1 MRLPPAKP
9 SLVILTLLLLFKVPD
24 EMPAFK
30 DYKVVDWHSIPKVLD
45 FTPRRVS
52 ADPVDAEE
60 LRLHPDRD
68 PSNYKIYRLNSPD
81 GSLVHFYESMRRT
94 ELKEP
99 GAVTRIVHYGDSPT
113 TADLI
118 TSDTRTLLQKHF
130 GDGGHGFCLIARP
143 WAWYAHDGISMRS
156 GGWEIEVPTQTNRA
170 KDGYYGLGGASFRG
184 GPGSWAYFSTRRGG
198 HTAVEIAFEFQAGGG
213 NVVLYADDQ
222 PVGQAE
228 TGAEAS
234 GPGWAS
240 IPVAPTARQ
249 FRLTVYGGPVRVF
262 GVRFVKPGPGIE
274 YDSLGL
280 NGAYISVL
288 GRMFNEAHWA
298 AQLRHLKPDLV
309 IVNYGTNESA
319 YASYVDRYYAK
330 ELREVVRRVRAAVP
344 ESSLLLMSPM
354 DRGVRQTGG
363 EIGTMPAIPRL
374 VAIQQQVAD
383 EFGAAFFNTFQAMG
397 GPGTMGRWYE
407 AEPRLVGGDFI
418 HPMPKGAKIVG
429 NLLYQALFDGYNR
442 FKVSRMQQRIAAAS
456 RK

>member
-9 SLVILTLLLLFKVPD
+9 SLVILLLILLFKVPD
-24 EMPAFK
+24 QMPAFK
-30 DYKVVDWHSIPKVLD
+30 DYKVLDWHSIPKVLD

-52 ADPVDAEE
+52 ADPVDEEE

-68 PSNYKIYRLNSPD
+68 PSNYKIYRIDSPE
-81 GSLVHFYESMRRT
+81 GSLTRFYEALRRT

-118 TSDTRTLLQKHF
+118 TGDVRTLLQKHF
-130 GDGGHGFCLIARP
+130 GDGGHGYCLIAKP
-143 WAWYAHDGISMRS
+143 WEWYGHDGVSMQS
-156 GGWEIEVPTQTNRA
+156 GGWEVEVPTQTRA
-170 KDGYYGLGGASFRG
+170 SDGFYGLGGASFRG
-184 GPGSWAYFSTRRGG
+184 APGSWAQFTARHAG
-198 HTAVEIAFEFQAGGG
+198 HTSVEISFQYQPGGG
-213 NVVLYADDQ
+213 NVLLYANDQ

-228 TGAEAS
+228 TGAAPA
-234 GPGWAS
+234 GPGWTTLEVPA
-240 IPVAPTARQ
+240 AARR
-249 FRLTVYGGPVRVF
+249 FRLSVYGGPVRVY
-262 GVRFVKPGPGIE
+262 GVRFSKPGPGVE
-274 YDSLGL
+274 FDSLGL

-298 AQLRHLKPDLV
+298 AQLRHLHPDLV
-309 IVNYGTNESA
+309 IINYGTNESA
-319 YASYVDRYYAK
+319 YATYVDKYYAR
-330 ELREVVRRVRAAVP
+330 ELRNVVRRVRAAVP
-344 ESSLLLMSPM
+344 QASLLLMSPM

-363 EIGTMPAIPRL
+363 EIGTVPGIPRL
-374 VAIQQQVAD
+374 VAIQQQVAGEAD
-383 EFGAAFFNTFQAMG
+383 AAFFNTFQAMG

-442 FKVSRMQQRIAAAS
+442 FKVSRMRKQYAEVS